1 MRPLRHLH
9 AATILAA
16 SLYTLPLLAQRPT
29 GVSIAAI
36 TDNRTALQQAHSTR
50 VSSQVHIK
58 PDLVVFIGDTVIPQI
73 AEGATWKTSFV
84 IRNLEPTTK
93 HCQVLFF
100 NDNGTD
106 MFLPIVGIGNSRA
119 IDIILNPGGTVF
131 FETTGA
137 SSTLIQGWASVLKD
151 NPNDSIGGMAIFRQS
166 IPGVEPSEAV
176 VPIVSQFDG
185 HFVLVFDNTGSFVTS
200 MAIANPTL
208 VNVVATVTIK
218 DEFGNVIDLQSL
230 SLPAYHHQAFAIPS
244 YWPSTAGRR
253 GSIEFQTNGY
263 GIAVLGLRFNPYG
276 SFTSFNVLENFN
288 WVVNGS

>member
-1 MRPLRHLH
+1 MP
-9 AATILAA
+9 A
-16 SLYTLPLLAQRPT
+16 LPALGQRPT
-29 GVSIAAI
+29 GISISAI
-36 TDNRTALQQAHSTR
+36 TDNRTAPQQARSTR
-50 VSSQVHIK
+50 VSGQARIK
-58 PDLVVFIGDTVIPQI
+58 PDLVVFIGDIVIPQI

-84 IRNLEPTTK
+84 INNLDVTTK
-93 HCQVLFF
+93 HCKLLFF
-100 NDNGTD
+100 NDDGTD
-106 MFLPIVGIGNSRA
+106 MFLPIVGIGTVKSV
-119 IDIILNPGGTVF
+119 DMVLNPGGTAF
-131 FETTGA
+131 FESPGTST
-137 SSTLIQGWASVLKD
+137 TLIQGWASVLKD
-151 NPNDSIGGMAIFRQS
+151 NSNDSIGGMAIFRQS

-208 VNVVATVTIK
+208 VNVVATATIK
-218 DEFGNVIDLQSL
+218 DEFGNVIDQQSL
-230 SLPAYHHQAFAIPS
+230 SLPSYNHQAFAIPS

-253 GSIEFQTNGY
+253 GSIEFLTNGY